1 MATSTKSS
9 TQGKPFKAVFFD
21 MGGVVVGSPFSG
33 IAEYERELGLPVN
46 YLNVAISRSGS
57 NGAFQKLERNE
68 IDLWAFYDAFSE
80 QLSDPLNVAAYA
92 QYAQLRNKVFDE
104 MSFKVPKVNGRELFH
119 QMMGKAAIVVPSMV
133 HAITALREAGYIVA
147 ALTNNFNYPTDEK
160 GRREQDLILQ
170 VTAEALNQPQSKSS
184 SSLLKSSPRSKNGSL
199 VMDQDQLKS
208 LFNHYIESA
217 ILGLRKP
224 DPAIYRKACEIVGVQ
239 PSEVV
244 FLDDIGENLKSAQNV
259 GFTTIRVELGK
270 PEKAIQQLETI
281 LGRGIKLLAS
291 EAKL

>member
-1 MATSTKSS
+1 MATSNKSS
-9 TQGKPFKAVFFD
+9 TQEKSFKAVFFD

-33 IAEYERELGLPVN
+33 IAEYERDYGLPVN

-104 MSFKVPKVNGRELFH
+104 KSFKAPKVNGRELFH
-119 QMMGKAAIVVPSMV
+119 RMMGKAAVVVPSMV
-133 HAITALREAGYIVA
+133 HAIAKLREAGYIVA
-147 ALTNNFNYPTDEK
+147 ALTNNFHYPTDEK
-160 GRREQDLILQ
+160 GLREQDLILA
-170 VTAEALNQPQSKSS
+170 TAGTLNQSQSS
-184 SSLLKSSPRSKNGSL
+184 SPKSGSL
-199 VMDQDQLKS
+199 VMGQEEIKS

-224 DPAIYRKACEIVGVQ
+224 DPAIYRKSCEIVGVQ

-281 LGRGIKLLAS
+281 LGRGIKLLPS